1 MKFFPMFRGC
11 WEDIEMTVEQKT
23 EIVKSLA
30 MGMSAMKI
38 ACLEDVDTTIIEEI
52 RNECAAEIA
61 ERKALYE
68 SN

>member
-1 MKFFPMFRGC
+1 MN
-11 WEDIEMTVEQKT
+11 VEQRT

-30 MGMSAMKI
+30 MGLSVTKI
-38 ACLEDVDTTIIEEI
+38 VCLEDVTEAEVEAV
-52 RNECAAEIA
+52 RSECAAEIA